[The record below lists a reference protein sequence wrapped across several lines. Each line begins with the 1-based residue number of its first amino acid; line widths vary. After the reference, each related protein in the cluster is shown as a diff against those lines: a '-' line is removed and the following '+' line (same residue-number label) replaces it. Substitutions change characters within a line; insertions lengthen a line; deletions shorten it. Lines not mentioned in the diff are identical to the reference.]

1 VSPREQGDPRLG
13 TTVGGRYRLDAIVG
27 RGGMGAV
34 YRAHDLDLGRDVAVK
49 LFGSD
54 GHDVHDLGRQVSEV
68 RLLASLNHPGL
79 VTLYDARVEGD
90 GHDDDAYLVME
101 YVDGPTLQTVL
112 AEGPLSHAEAA
123 ALLGDVADGL
133 AAVHRAGVVHRDVK
147 PANILL
153 ASPHHDGDP
162 RRAKLA
168 DFGIAYLIDS
178 TRVTATGTL
187 MGTAAFVSPEQAEGR
202 PPAPAS
208 DVYSL
213 GLVLVEA
220 LTGRRVF
227 TGSVVESVMARLTR
241 DPEIPASIGAGWA
254 DLLTRMTSRAPED
267 RPAAADVAR
276 AARTLAAEGAGS
288 TDAVTRVMAAP
299 DVATAALPGGD
310 APTRVLPRGDDA
322 RTQVLGA
329 GATSAADATGV
340 VPDVEPEG
348 SRARRRWP
356 LVLATLVVA
365 VLLAAGIGW
374 AATRDGGTVDPTES
388 SSPGVETDPSST
400 PSESTDDG
408 SPSPSEDPTDESPAA
423 PEPSDEVSPT
433 EEAPVEPTTQPT
445 VDPVTPPTVDVPGVD
460 TPGGNSGPG
469 NDGNNGNNGN
479 GNGNGNGVGGV
490 NGNGKGVGGGTGN
503 GVGLG
508 NAETGPG
515 AEVGAGGP

>member
-1 VSPREQGDPRLG
+1 MSPREQADPRLG

-34 YRAHDLDLGRDVAVK
+34 YRANDLDLGRVVAVK
-49 LFGSD
+49 LFSSD
-54 GHDVHDLGRQVSEV
+54 GHDVHDLSRQVSEV

-112 AEGPLSHAEAA
+112 ADGPLSHAQAA

-153 ASPHHDGDP
+153 AAPHHDGEP

-220 LTGRRVF
+220 LTGKRVF

-241 DPEIPASIGAGWA
+241 DPEIPASIGSGWA
-254 DLLTRMTSRAPED
+254 ELLTRMTSRAPED
-267 RPAAADVAR
+267 RPAATEVAR
-276 AARTLAAEGAGS
+276 AARTLAVEGAGS

-299 DVATAALPGGD
+299 DVPTAALPGGD
-310 APTRVLPRGDDA
+310 TPTRALTRDDA

-329 GATSAADATGV
+329 GAASRADATDLV
-340 VPDVEPEG
+340 ADVEPDDG
-348 SRARRRWP
+348 KRKRRRWP
-356 LVLATLVVA
+356 LVLAAIVVA

-374 AATRDGGTVDPTES
+374 AATRDEGTVDPTES
-388 SSPGVETDPSST
+388 TSPSVETDPSTT
-400 PSESTDDG
+400 PSESSDED
-408 SPSPSEDPTDESPAA
+408 SPSPSDDSTDESPADPA
-423 PEPSDEVSPT
+423 PSDEVSPT
-433 EEAPVEPTTQPT
+433 QEAPVEPTTQPT

-460 TPGGNSGPG
+460 VPGGNSGPG
-469 NDGNNGNNGN
+469 NSGN
-479 GNGNGNGVGGV
+479 GNGNGNGGPGN
-490 NGNGKGVGGGTGN
+490 NGNGNGRGNGIGLGTG
-503 GVGLG
+503 
-508 NAETGPG
+508 TGTP
-515 AEVGAGGP
+515 

>member
-112 AEGPLSHAEAA
+112 ADGPLSHAEAA

-267 RPAAADVAR
+267 RPAAAEVAR
-276 AARTLAAEGAGS
+276 AARTLAVEGAGS

-299 DVATAALPGGD
+299 DVPTAALPGGD
-310 APTRVLPRGDDA
+310 TPTRVLPGGDTPTRVLPRDDA

-329 GATSAADATGV
+329 GAASRADATDLV
-340 VPDVEPEG
+340 ADVG
-348 SRARRRWP
+348 SDDGTRKRRRWP
-356 LVLATLVVA
+356 LVLSAIVVA
-365 VLLAAGIGW
+365 GLLAAGIGW
-374 AATRDGGTVDPTES
+374 AATRDGDVVDPTQS
-388 SSPGVETDPSST
+388 MSPSVETDPSTT
-400 PSESTDDG
+400 PSESSDDE
-408 SPSPSEDPTDESPAA
+408 SPSPSEDSTDESPTDPA
-423 PEPSDEVSPT
+423 PSDEVSPS
-433 EEAPVEPTTQPT
+433 EEAPVEPTTQPS
-445 VDPVTPPTVDVPGVD
+445 VDPVTPPTVEVPGVD
-460 TPGGNSGPG
+460 VPGGNGGPGNSGPG
-469 NDGNNGNNGN
+469 NGNGNSGPGNNGN
-479 GNGNGNGVGGV
+479 GNGNGR
-490 NGNGKGVGGGTGN
+490 GN

-508 NAETGPG
+508 TGTP
-515 AEVGAGGP
+515 

>member
-1 VSPREQGDPRLG
+1 MSPREQADPRLG
-13 TTVGGRYRLDAIVG
+13 TTVGGRYRIDAIVG

-34 YRAHDLDLGRDVAVK
+34 YRANDLELGRVVAVK
-49 LFGSD
+49 LFSSD
-54 GHDVHDLGRQVSEV
+54 GHDVHDLTRQVSEV

-112 AEGPLSHAEAA
+112 ADGPLSHAEAA

-153 ASPHHDGDP
+153 AAPHHEGDP

-220 LTGRRVF
+220 LTGKRVF

-241 DPEIPASIGAGWA
+241 DPEIPASIGSGWA
-254 DLLTRMTSRAPED
+254 ELLTRMTSRAPED
-267 RPAAADVAR
+267 RPAAAEVAR
-276 AARTLAAEGAGS
+276 AARTLAVEGAGS

-299 DVATAALPGGD
+299 DVPTAALPGGD
-310 APTRVLPRGDDA
+310 TPTRVLPRDDA

-329 GATSAADATGV
+329 GAASGADAADLVA
-340 VPDVEPEG
+340 DVESDEG
-348 SRARRRWP
+348 TRKRRRWP
-356 LVLATLVVA
+356 LVLAAIVVA
-365 VLLAAGIGW
+365 ALLAVGIGW
-374 AATRDGGTVDPTES
+374 AATRDGDLVGPTES
-388 SSPGVETDPSST
+388 TSPSVESDPSTT
-400 PSESTDDG
+400 PSESSDDE
-408 SPSPSEDPTDESPAA
+408 SPSPSEDSTDESPADPA
-423 PEPSDEVSPT
+423 PSDEVSPT
-433 EEAPVEPTTQPT
+433 QEAPVEPTTQPT

-460 TPGGNSGPG
+460 VPGGNTGPGNSGNGNGNSGPG
-469 NDGNNGNNGN
+469 NSGN
-479 GNGNGNGVGGV
+479 GNGR
-490 NGNGKGVGGGTGN
+490 GN

-508 NAETGPG
+508 TGTGTP
-515 AEVGAGGP
+515 

>member
-1 VSPREQGDPRLG
+1 MSPREQADPRLG
-13 TTVGGRYRLDAIVG
+13 STIGGRYRLDAIVG

-34 YRAHDLDLGRDVAVK
+34 YRAHDLELGRDVAVK
-49 LFGSD
+49 LFSSD
-54 GHDVHDLGRQVSEV
+54 GHDVHDLSRQVSEV

-112 AEGPLSHAEAA
+112 ADGPLSHAQAA

-153 ASPHHDGDP
+153 AAPHHEGDP

-241 DPEIPASIGAGWA
+241 DPEIPASIGVGWA
-254 DLLTRMTSRAPED
+254 ELLTRMTSRAPED
-267 RPAAADVAR
+267 RPGAAEVAR
-276 AARTLAAEGAGS
+276 AARALAIQGAGS

-310 APTRVLPRGDDA
+310 TPTRVLPRDDA

-329 GATSAADATGV
+329 GAASGADATGLAV
-340 VPDVEPEG
+340 DVEPHEG
-348 SRARRRWP
+348 TRKRRRWP
-356 LVLATLVVA
+356 LVLAAIVVA
-365 VLLAAGIGW
+365 GLLAAGIGW
-374 AATRDGGTVDPTES
+374 AATRDGDVVGPTES
-388 SSPGVETDPSST
+388 TSPSVESDPSMT
-400 PSESTDDG
+400 PSESSDDE
-408 SPSPSEDPTDESPAA
+408 SPSPTEDSTDESPADPA
-423 PEPSDEVSPT
+423 PSDEVSPSQ
-433 EEAPVEPTTQPT
+433 EAPVEPTMQPT
-445 VDPVTPPTVDVPGVD
+445 VDPVTPPTVEVPGVGSS
-460 TPGGNSGPG
+460 GGNSGPG
-469 NDGNNGNNGN
+469 N
-479 GNGNGNGVGGV
+479 
-490 NGNGKGVGGGTGN
+490 NGNGKGNGQGN

-508 NAETGPG
+508 PGTGTP
-515 AEVGAGGP
+515 

>member
-1 VSPREQGDPRLG
+1 MSPRDQGDPRLG

-49 LFGSD
+49 LFSSD

-101 YVDGPTLQTVL
+101 YVDGPTLQAVL
-112 AEGPLSHAEAA
+112 ADGPLPHAEAA

-153 ASPHHDGDP
+153 AAPHHDGDP

-241 DPEIPASIGAGWA
+241 DPEIPASIGAGWV
-254 DLLTRMTSRAPED
+254 DLLTRMTSRAPDD
-267 RPAAADVAR
+267 RPAAAEVAR
-276 AARTLAAEGAGS
+276 AARTLTADGAGS

-310 APTRVLPRGDDA
+310 APTRVLPRDDA
-322 RTQVLGA
+322 RTHVLGA
-329 GATSAADATGV
+329 GAASRADATDLV
-340 VPDVEPEG
+340 ADVG
-348 SRARRRWP
+348 SDDGTRKRRRWP
-356 LVLATLVVA
+356 LVLAAIVV
-365 VLLAAGIGW
+365 VGLLAAGIGW
-374 AATRDGGTVDPTES
+374 AATRDGGEVGPTETT
-388 SSPGVETDPSST
+388 SPSVETDPSTT
-400 PSESTDDG
+400 PSESSDDE
-408 SPSPSEDPTDESPAA
+408 SPSPSEDSTDESPADPA
-423 PEPSDEVSPT
+423 PSDEVSPT
-433 EEAPVEPTTQPT
+433 EEAPVEPTTQPS
-445 VDPVTPPTVDVPGVD
+445 VDPVTPPTVEVPGVGV
-460 TPGGNSGPG
+460 PGGSSGPGNSGNGNGNSGPG
-469 NDGNNGNNGN
+469 NSGN
-479 GNGNGNGVGGV
+479 GNGNGR
-490 NGNGKGVGGGTGN
+490 GN

-508 NAETGPG
+508 TGTP
-515 AEVGAGGP
+515 

>member
-1 VSPREQGDPRLG
+1 MSPRDQGDPRLG

-49 LFGSD
+49 LFSSD

-112 AEGPLSHAEAA
+112 ADGPLSHAEAA

-241 DPEIPASIGAGWA
+241 DPEIPSSIGSGWVG
-254 DLLTRMTSRAPED
+254 LLTRMTARSPED
-267 RPAAADVAR
+267 RPAAAEVAR
-276 AARTLAAEGAGS
+276 AARTLAADGAGS

-299 DVATAALPGGD
+299 DAATAGLPLGD
-310 APTRVLPRGDDA
+310 APTRALPRDET

-329 GATSAADATGV
+329 GTASGPAAAAFVADPEATQA
-340 VPDVEPEG
+340 PE
-348 SRARRRWP
+348 RRRRWP
-356 LVLATLVVA
+356 VVVAALVVA
-365 VLLAAGIGW
+365 LLLAAGIGW
-374 AATRDGGTVDPTES
+374 AATRDGGTVDPADTS
-388 SSPGVETDPSST
+388 TPSVDTDPSTAPSGST
-400 PSESTDDG
+400 GDD
-408 SPSPSEDPTDESPAA
+408 SSPSEEPSDESPAD
-423 PEPSDEVSPT
+423 PTPSDEVSPT
-433 EEAPVEPTTQPT
+433 QEAPVEPTTEPT
-445 VDPVTPPTVDVPGVD
+445 VDPVTPPTVEVPGVD
-460 TPGGNSGPG
+460 APGGGSGPGNSGPG
-469 NDGNNGNNGN
+469 NDGNNGNGTDGNNGN
-479 GNGNGNGVGGV
+479 GNGGT
-490 NGNGKGVGGGTGN
+490 GNGKGVGLGTDPGTLG
-503 GVGLG
+503 GVG
-508 NAETGPG
+508 AP
-515 AEVGAGGP
+515 

>member
-1 VSPREQGDPRLG
+1 MSPREQADPRLG
-13 TTVGGRYRLDAIVG
+13 TTVGDRYRLDAIVG

-34 YRAHDLDLGRDVAVK
+34 YRAKDLELGRDVAVK
-49 LFGSD
+49 LFSSD
-54 GHDVHDLGRQVSEV
+54 GHDVHDLSRQVSEV

-112 AEGPLSHAEAA
+112 ADGPLTHAEAA

-153 ASPHHDGDP
+153 AAPHHEGDP

-254 DLLTRMTSRAPED
+254 ELLTRMTSRAPED
-267 RPAAADVAR
+267 RPGAAEVAR
-276 AARTLAAEGAGS
+276 AARTLANEGAGS
-288 TDAVTRVMAAP
+288 TAAVTRVMAAP

-310 APTRVLPRGDDA
+310 APTRVLPRDDA

-329 GATSAADATGV
+329 GAASGTDATGLAA
-340 VPDVEPEG
+340 DVDPEDRG
-348 SRARRRWP
+348 RKRRRWP
-356 LVLATLVVA
+356 LVLAAVVVA
-365 VLLAAGIGW
+365 GLLAAGIGW
-374 AATRDGGTVDPTES
+374 AATRDGDVVDPTPS
-388 SSPGVETDPSST
+388 SSPSVETGPSTT
-400 PSESTDDG
+400 PSESTVDE
-408 SPSPSEDPTDESPAA
+408 SPSPSEDSTDESPAD
-423 PEPSDEVSPT
+423 PTPSDEVSPT
-433 EEAPVEPTTQPT
+433 QEAPVEPTTQPT
-445 VDPVTPPTVDVPGVD
+445 VDPVTPPTVEVPGAG

-469 NDGNNGNNGN
+469 NNGNGNNGN
-479 GNGNGNGVGGV
+479 GKGQ
-490 NGNGKGVGGGTGN
+490 GKGVGLGAGTGK
-503 GVGLG
+503 
-508 NAETGPG
+508 P
-515 AEVGAGGP
+515 